1 MKYIPGLFAAVVG
14 ALIAFPAFGRQ
25 PFVELNAG
33 IHRIEAEVANTQD
46 ARMLGL
52 MHRKSMAAHRGMLF
66 VYDVPSPQCM
76 WMRNTLIPLSVAF
89 LDEQGRIINVE
100 EMQPRT
106 ESNHCAARPAKFSLE
121 MNAGWFR
128 QRGLKAGDA
137 IGGIG
142 RAPPAR

>member
-1 MKYIPGLFAAVVG
+1 MK
-14 ALIAFPAFGRQ
+14 FPAGLLAVAAFIAPPALAQ
-25 PFVELNAG
+25 AVVELNAG
-33 IHRIEAEVANTQD
+33 IHRIEAEVANTHD
-46 ARMLGL
+46 ARMTGL
-52 MHRKSMAAHRGMLF
+52 MHRKSMGVQRGMLF
-66 VYDVPSPQCM
+66 VFDAPSPQCM

-100 EMQPRT
+100 EMRPRT
-106 ESNHCAARPAKFSLE
+106 EINHCAARPAKYALE

-137 IGGIG
+137 IGAVD